1 MTNNSFFMHNN
12 YELQNYM
19 LMCICFF
26 FHFISN
32 QNQNKIP
39 KLCTIWGLYFK
50 SSYQTRAGS
59 EMPKLTCKIN
69 LQSNIGF
76 VFVEREKNTH
86 TENRTVCTLNVD
98 DQRSILTFN
107 LRTTLQK
114 RLAVNWTWIELIMSE
129 MLKLYRMCQF

>member
-1 MTNNSFFMHNN
+1 M
-12 YELQNYM
+12 
-19 LMCICFF
+19 FF

-76 VFVEREKNTH
+76 VFVKREKKLH
-86 TENRTVCTLNVD
+86 TLKIVLFVH
-98 DQRSILTFN
+98 S
-107 LRTTLQK
+107 
-114 RLAVNWTWIELIMSE
+114 
-129 MLKLYRMCQF
+129 MLMTREVF